1 MNLNTYY
8 EIISDIQGELFTEGD
23 FSKDYLG
30 KSITYYGYL
39 KCTNSEP
46 SKSALINL
54 WRQLKQDTYK
64 CDEYAKQSKVDWIAK
79 DYDQHKH
86 KLEGL
91 CTTLL
96 QDIMYD
102 TPTNVQQHQL

>member
-8 EIISDIQGELFTEGD
+8 EIISEIRGELFTERE
-23 FSKDYLG
+23 FSQRYLG
-30 KSITYYGYL
+30 RSETYYSYL
-39 KCTNSEP
+39 KSTESQP

-54 WRQLKQDTYK
+54 WRQLKQDAYK
-64 CDEYAKQSKVDWIAK
+64 CDEYAERSRVDWLAE
-79 DYDQHKH
+79 DYKQHKQ

-91 CTTLL
+91 CTSLL

-102 TPTNVQQHQL
+102 TPTDMQQH